1 MQAGI
6 YLSDSIEI
14 MSSSLFILD
23 ENKKNETVEDD
34 TREYTYD
41 EVGIKEKLFNIGLP
55 KKWLLLFTTIKVIS
69 FMLSFHFT
77 LHYSSTVFLNKL
89 IHSFFLFYFFFF
101 EITHLRLRHWI
112 AM

>member
-1 MQAGI
+1 
-6 YLSDSIEI
+6 

-55 KKWLLLFTTIKVIS
+55 KKCPLLFFTTIKVIS
-69 FMLSFHFT
+69 FMLSFYFT

-89 IHSFFLFYFFFF
+89 IHSFFLFIFSSFLKSVIFDYII
-101 EITHLRLRHWI
+101 E
-112 AM
+112 

>member
-1 MQAGI
+1 MQGGI

-23 ENKKNETVEDD
+23 ENKKKETVEDD

-55 KKWLLLFTTIKVIS
+55 KK
-69 FMLSFHFT
+69 
-77 LHYSSTVFLNKL
+77 
-89 IHSFFLFYFFFF
+89 
-101 EITHLRLRHWI
+101 
-112 AM
+112 